1 MFFCFVTETRTM
13 AKKPTTSKATPAA
26 KKRITTSDADK
37 LKIIG
42 ARIRERRIALG
53 FSSGLKFAFEHG
65 LEPATYARHET
76 GKNMTVVTLIKIA
89 KALNTTAAELLEGI

>member
-1 MFFCFVTETRTM
+1 M
-13 AKKPTTSKATPAA
+13 AKKPTKAKATPAA
-26 KKRITTSDADK
+26 SKRITTSDADK

-42 ARIRERRIALG
+42 ARIRERRLALG

-89 KALNTTAAELLEGI
+89 KALNTTASELLAGI

>member
-1 MFFCFVTETRTM
+1 M
-13 AKKPTTSKATPAA
+13 AKKSTTVKTTSPAA
-26 KKRITTSDADK
+26 TRLTASDVAA

-89 KALNTTAAELLEGI
+89 KALNTTAAELLDGI

>member
-1 MFFCFVTETRTM
+1 M
-13 AKKPTTSKATPAA
+13 AKKSTTRKTPSPATTRLTA
-26 KKRITTSDADK
+26 SDAAA

-42 ARIRERRIALG
+42 ARMRERRLALG

-76 GKNMTVVTLIKIA
+76 GKNLTVVSLIKIA

>member
-1 MFFCFVTETRTM
+1 MFLCFVAQTSTM
-13 AKKPTTSKATPAA
+13 AKKPTKAKAAPAA
-26 KKRITTSDADK
+26 SKRISSSDTAK

-42 ARIRERRIALG
+42 ARIRERRLALG

-89 KALNTTAAELLEGI
+89 KALNTTASELLEGI